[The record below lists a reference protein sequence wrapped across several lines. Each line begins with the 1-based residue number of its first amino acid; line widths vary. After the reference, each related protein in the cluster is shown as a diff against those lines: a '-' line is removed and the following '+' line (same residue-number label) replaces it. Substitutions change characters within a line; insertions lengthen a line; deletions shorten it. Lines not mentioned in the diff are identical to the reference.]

1 MTLAYGAGTKR
12 LPRHQTA
19 GVILRILYLTNIN
32 FASLPE
38 PQILASRIRGSKADD
53 ARHSSDRECLASAP
67 FLLSSD
73 QQRYPR
79 HHILESRPATMMD
92 GASGAVNNELTTT
105 VVRNANG

>member
-1 MTLAYGAGTKR
+1 MTFAHGAGTKR
-12 LPRHQTA
+12 LPRHEAA
-19 GVILRILYLTNIN
+19 GVILRILYLSNIN

-38 PQILASRIRGSKADD
+38 LQVLAFRIRGSKADD
-53 ARHSSDRECLASAP
+53 ARHSSDRKCLASAP